1 MMISSFRL
9 TYVIILIQIYKTL
22 IFNFMTTDQRLE
34 IVLEALDDLK
44 GINIQTIDVEHLTDM
59 MDKIV
64 ISTASST
71 THAKALAKNLEQ
83 ELKNNEITILGIE
96 GDNKSDWVLVDIG
109 DIVVHIM
116 LEATRDLYALEKLW
130 DIKRIDN

>member
-1 MMISSFRL
+1 
-9 TYVIILIQIYKTL
+9 
-22 IFNFMTTDQRLE
+22 MTTDQRLE

-44 GINIQTIDVEHLTDM
+44 GINIQAIDVEHLTDM
-59 MDKIV
+59 MNKIV

-116 LEATRDLYALEKLW
+116 LEETRNLYTLEKLW
-130 DIKRIDN
+130 DIKRQIINHEA

>member
-1 MMISSFRL
+1 MISSFRL

-83 ELKNNEITILGIE
+83 ELKTMKLLYLVSKVTINL
-96 GDNKSDWVLVDIG
+96 IG
-109 DIVVHIM
+109 F
-116 LEATRDLYALEKLW
+116 
-130 DIKRIDN
+130 

>member
-1 MMISSFRL
+1 MISSFRL